1 MTLNKTEQK
10 IYNDLLAY
18 QKGTNDDTRL
28 VLGELSQSL
37 TALFFG
43 LCEILERGQDELP
56 RTTAETGNSAYDTGY
71 KDGVKNEKILAEYRD
86 NGPGTPAFRLDRFG
100 EKLEAFGYVPSAL
113 SVGVETPEQFAI
125 RRLDEL
131 TQESDGFIPDTLQI
145 FGKSLRELDLI
156 LAEHESRGKKP
167 DDIRLQAAANSLL
180 AKAYITGTKDG
191 LAVASRLVERTI
203 ASTSEQL
210 SAYPG
215 IVEPLDAYTVMQL
228 ERRISYALSEETN
241 RTEKAQEEN

>member
-10 IYNDLLAY
+10 IFNALARYQNEGYEGLLSL
-18 QKGTNDDTRL
+18 KG
-28 VLGELSQSL
+28 LSGPL
-37 TALFFG
+37 TGLFFS
-43 LCEILERGQDELP
+43 LVDILERGQDELA
-56 RTTAETGNSAYDTGY
+56 RMD
-71 KDGVKNEKILAEYRD
+71 DR
-86 NGPGTPAFRLDRFG
+86 PGTPAFRLDRFG

-145 FGKSLRELDLI
+145 FGKSLREIDLI
-156 LAEHESRGKKP
+156 LAEHETRNGSKP
-167 DDIRLQAAANSLL
+167 EPIRMSAANHPLT
-180 AKAYITGTKDG
+180 AEAYITGTKDG

-215 IVEPLDAYTVMQL
+215 IVKPLDAYTVVQL